1 VAGISGSFTLLA
13 CEQTPARRAEKK
25 LAESEVAVGRLHDP
39 IACEQARTKK
49 KKIRRARNR
58 RVSEAIGAGQF
69 GLTGNLFEGYTML
82 VMGSCDTQ
90 FL

>member
-1 VAGISGSFTLLA
+1 VAGISSSFTLLA
-13 CEQTPARRAEKK
+13 CEQAPATRAEKK
-25 LAESEVAVGRLHDP
+25 LAESEVAKGRLHDP
-39 IACEQARTKK
+39 IACEQARTK

-69 GLTGNLFEGYTML
+69 GLTGSLFEGYTML